1 MNLLHRRYCRSAE
14 WGRLV
19 ADELVPWVL
28 ADLTLGPR
36 ALELG
41 PGPGLTTQELR
52 RRTDHLT
59 AVELDAHDAAELAER
74 HAADNVTVVRG
85 DATDLSFP
93 DASFTGVVSMTML
106 HHVPST
112 DDQDRLFAQALRV
125 LEPGGVFCGCDSRP
139 NLRWRLLHVMDTCTV
154 LEPETLQVRLELA
167 GFTDVRVDMTPRRT
181 RFRARR
187 PLQDRADSDA

>member
-19 ADELVPWVL
+19 AEDLVPWVL
-28 ADLTLGPR
+28 DGLTLGPR

-41 PGPGLTTQELR
+41 PGPGLTTEHLR

-59 AVELDAHDAAELAER
+59 AVEIDARDAAELSAR
-74 HAADNVTVVRG
+74 HATHAVTVVQG
-85 DATDLSFP
+85 DATDLPFP
-93 DASFTGVVSMTML
+93 DASFSGVVCMTML

-112 DDQDRLFAQALRV
+112 GAQDRLFAQALRV

-139 NLRWRLLHVMDTCTV
+139 NLRWRLLHVLDTMTI
-154 LEPETLQVRLELA
+154 LEPATLPERLEQA
-167 GFTDVRVDMTPRRT
+167 GFDDVAVDVTPRRV

-187 PLQDRADSDA
+187 PATPASRN

>member
-19 ADELVPWVL
+19 AEQLVPWVL
-28 ADLTLGPR
+28 ADLKLGPR

-41 PGPGLTTQELR
+41 PGPGLTTQQLR
-52 RRTDHLT
+52 RHTDHLA
-59 AVELDAHDAAELAER
+59 AVEMDARDAAELADR

-85 DATDLSFP
+85 DATDLPFP
-93 DASFTGVVSMTML
+93 DASFTGVVGMTML
-106 HHVPST
+106 HHLPST
-112 DDQDRLFAQALRV
+112 DDQDRLFAEALRV

-154 LEPETLQVRLELA
+154 LEPETVQRRLERA
-167 GFTDVRVDMTPRRT
+167 GFTDVYVDTTPRRT

-187 PLQDRADSDA
+187 PLGHRAGSVA